1 MILRNDPVKGKIKW
15 QSKDKSDSWWY
26 NILVEG
32 KGERMQG
39 RSEKL
44 ILYRNNKTVYCSKTE
59 VMVQKQVKLI
69 VLVWVDGCFFLK
81 TQFLF
86 SRKK

>member
-1 MILRNDPVKGKIKW
+1 MTVG
-15 QSKDKSDSWWY
+15 WY
-26 NILVEG
+26 NILVGG

-69 VLVWVDGCFFLK
+69 VLV
-81 TQFLF
+81 
-86 SRKK
+86 